1 MEWSFRKY
9 QGTGNDFIILHDP
22 DMSFPSE
29 DIAMI
34 EHLCH
39 RRFGIGADGLMLV
52 RPEDG
57 YDFRM
62 VYFNADGRES
72 TMCGNGGRCI
82 AAFAHQLGL
91 ASEEGRFMA
100 IDGPHEYQILK
111 NGAVRLKMIDVES
124 FQTDGEDIIMN
135 TGSPHFVSMRKDV
148 SAIDIVPEARAIR
161 YNAIFAKEGINV
173 NFVEERDGQC
183 TLRTYERGVEDET
196 YSCGTGTVA
205 AALALAIKNAWSN
218 GPVLLNTKGGQLK
231 VWFEKDGA
239 VFRNIWLEGPA
250 EHVFSGQVT
259 I

>member
-1 MEWSFRKY
+1 
-9 QGTGNDFIILHDP
+9 
-22 DMSFPSE
+22 
-29 DIAMI
+29 
-34 EHLCH
+34 
-39 RRFGIGADGLMLV
+39 
-52 RPEDG
+52 
-57 YDFRM
+57 
-62 VYFNADGRES
+62 
-72 TMCGNGGRCI
+72 
-82 AAFAHQLGL
+82 
-91 ASEEGRFMA
+91 
-100 IDGPHEYQILK
+100 
-111 NGAVRLKMIDVES
+111 MIDVES